1 MEENLKAKPHLT
13 DEEKIRE
20 FQRKLYLKSKQ
31 EKDYKFYILYDK
43 IKMTRFLKEAYKR
56 VKANKGSSGV
66 DDMTFEK
73 IREYGEDKYL
83 IEIQKELE
91 TKTYKPSPV
100 LRVYIPKANGKQ
112 RPLGIPTIKDR
123 IVQMSCKMV
132 IEPIFEADFE
142 DSSYGFR
149 PKRSA
154 KQAISKIKEKLK
166 EGNTEILDADL
177 SSYFDSIPHDK
188 LMILIKQRI
197 SDNDVIKLIK
207 MWLKTP
213 IKENGKMSGG
223 KKNRKGTP
231 QGGVISPLLSNI
243 YLHLVDKIINKKN
256 GIFKNMGISIIRYA
270 DDFVLM
276 GKCINERIKDKL
288 KEILKRMELELN
300 ENKTRIII
308 AVKMPFD
315 FLGFT
320 IRYDKDLYGTDKR
333 YWNIIPSKKSRKKV
347 RENIKEFLN
356 KNRHFAPYKVAKG
369 LNEIIIGW
377 INYFNIP
384 KISYPQEAKRD
395 LRKYLFEKL
404 YRFYKKKSQRKCKLY
419 RQNAFEVLVNKYKL
433 IDPSDRAYFGMTP
446 ANVFR

>member
-1 MEENLKAKPHLT
+1 MEENLKAKPYQT

-20 FQRKLYLKSKQ
+20 FQRKVYLKAKQ
-31 EKDYKFYILYDK
+31 EKDFKFYILYDK
-43 IKMTRFLKEAYKR
+43 IKMIRFLKDAYKR
-56 VKANKGSSGV
+56 VKANKGKCGV
-66 DDMTFEK
+66 DNMTFEK
-73 IREYGEDKYL
+73 IKEYGEDKYL
-83 IEIQKELE
+83 YEIQKELE
-91 TKTYKPSPV
+91 TKMYKPSPV
-100 LRVYIPKANGKQ
+100 LRVYIPKSNGKQ

-154 KQAISKIKEKLK
+154 KQAIKKIKEELK

-197 SDNDVIKLIK
+197 SDNDVLRLIK
-207 MWLKTP
+207 MWLKAP
-213 IKENGKMSGG
+213 VKENGKMSGG

-243 YLHLVDKIINKKN
+243 YLHLIDKIINKKN
-256 GIFKNMGISIIRYA
+256 GIFKKVGISIIRYA

-276 GKCINERIKDKL
+276 GKRMNEKIKDKL
-288 KEILKRMELELN
+288 KEILKRMDLELN
-300 ENKTRIII
+300 EDKTRIIN

-320 IRYDKDLYGTDKR
+320 IRYDKDLYGTTKR
-333 YWNIIPSKKSRKKV
+333 YWNIIPSRKSRKKV
-347 RENIKEFLN
+347 RENIKDFLN
-356 KNRHFAPYKVAKG
+356 KSRHFTPYRIAKG

-384 KISYPQEAKRD
+384 KTSYPQEAKRD
-395 LRKYLFEKL
+395 LRKYLCCKL

-419 RQNAFEVLVNKYKL
+419 RQNAFEVLVNKHKL
-433 IDPSDRAYFGMTP
+433 IDPSDRVFFGMTP
-446 ANVFR
+446 VNVFR